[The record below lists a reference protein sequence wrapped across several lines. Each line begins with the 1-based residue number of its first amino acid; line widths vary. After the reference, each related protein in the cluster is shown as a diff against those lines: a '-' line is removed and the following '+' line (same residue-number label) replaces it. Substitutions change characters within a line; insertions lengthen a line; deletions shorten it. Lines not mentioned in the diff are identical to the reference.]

1 MVAFRE
7 NIRNQDT
14 EQVREGVQEATPQAP
29 SAPQAP
35 SNDFRGTVQV
45 STDENINEP
54 ASPSEPARVSQVN
67 VAEVGAPAA
76 NQQQQEQ
83 PKPTEV
89 KSSSVPAVDASSV
102 AQTAGLAPKV
112 TEGAVERQA
121 GVIGAE
127 DSSQDALIDVQLPVG
142 RGSGYVPMNGR
153 WTREER
159 KSATREASRREQR
172 EAKPR
177 TQLQPKVEAEPD
189 IRDDM
194 VGEEKPKTPAQARNA
209 YKQLFRPIK
218 EKADRIITGVK
229 NTRTS
234 KSSQRLYKRE
244 AKAAVGNKNYSASAI
259 YAKVTADADLAFDEI
274 GIGTEDLREA
284 LSIPNSGF
292 RSFLAEV
299 PGGAALSEDV
309 EEALAQLKE
318 LCRTTDFYVGVFKS
332 PNLEAESSRKMTMR
346 VIEGRGLR
354 MHPLALKGFNAD
366 TDGDDACVSF
376 FKRAIARCVDA
387 IDYLINLA
395 GDLTLDPDF
404 MPFYVRRGG
413 AEPSEGSKRNA
424 LEFIKEAI
432 TRDDRLAQVIC
443 DMYFAEPD
451 ARKAAVTRFS
461 RELRRAYDSR
471 HGRAKLVSRCYKQLR
486 RLEVAQFGFGR
497 PHLTNEEMMAQLPKP
512 ESENDRKLYRFTE
525 ALLDEVT
532 VKSHGVANFQDLR
545 VMMHDYLGE
554 PEGTNP
560 SFRFTANVAKMFV
573 NYDDRVHIGSANIVE
588 MEDGTVEIPMK
599 ELLAGMLKY
608 VESAKISDSLDIH
621 ERGKQAKETL
631 SESIRN
637 EVGMLPDGSYESLR
651 EFINRFVVSYKRNAK
666 LISAANFEIS
676 TEWGLKQDFPM
687 PKMETVGDLAR
698 GLREVYGEL
707 ITIDKLVPIGGE
719 GLRKSDKPTFR
730 YDQVKYLIDT
740 YGTWDLNRFAK
751 KNKLFETGGD
761 FKKNAETPISHRE
774 FGDGLGWNLVYALA
788 HMRTSTSSKF
798 NQEVFEKDGNVCSR
812 MFQTLLGIRD
822 HQGSDAAWHMRIQDA
837 VELLNLSDPNVYAYF
852 GMDNIQGFINS
863 KYGKALIEAEDVA
876 SVKSLRL
883 AMTVEYRM
891 HRINNLEEAYAKAGV
906 DAQDVYDEL
915 MYEEAKLASASWAWN
930 AIIKDRDQAIRGERM
945 RPFAMLKNGDY
956 SLATKENLHF
966 KNYEQLK
973 HSTLEDVLLDVL
985 LSKDDKCA
993 ILSDVVSVYEQFYVE
1008 SFEMPEML
1016 ERNEDASYSSVKVT
1030 SEGVMSATR
1039 DFNKLFDKQKRSRE
1053 QLSKEWGDAKS
1064 YFIKH
1069 PGSLQ
1074 ATLDFYVDNPAAYC
1088 PVKIRTVADAMCSVL
1103 DKMYVQSEKNKQH
1116 PWTNMLYSALSFA
1129 RNGGFFSDVYRTDD
1143 RALGLQSIDA
1153 LSDYDIVNVL
1163 SGRKTLWVY
1172 DDNGGILE
1180 LNCEMLVG
1188 GSTEAALIEFLDDNL
1203 NIAATLRPH
1212 AVGAV
1217 NDGSGYLGTRGTI
1230 MDGVM
1235 LDDGGGIWDRQG
1247 VFMKFADDP
1256 RFAALVAFVTPTH
1269 GNVARDMRGAYMD
1282 RFAQV
1287 LTVMAQHS
1295 DNVDEVMRIL
1305 GATEENLRKLTLTE
1319 DANEKLRTDIRNS
1332 IVEWQAAFKSDL
1344 ALFRGKYDESLF
1356 APDLSSCYAYYD
1368 VRQEFSGAKTS
1379 VSTGV
1384 EGSETHKL
1392 AMFISSL
1399 NLEDRYAA
1407 LGEFVSLGEIGYD
1420 ELMELFDGCENS
1432 LGKKFSDF
1440 TDEDWGNGEVIVS
1453 LPAGVERGDKSLN
1466 DAEGRQV
1473 PSVYSYLVVKRDF
1486 GAEKFNLK
1494 AKKTGDDGRHSV
1506 TKHGK
1511 YFSEEELVQF
1521 EKPTND
1527 YGELV
1532 DWLRGIYA
1540 GSPENLFQVKLAL
1553 AKRLLKANEIGGYT
1567 EMTLADCM
1575 NLADLMVIADENG
1588 LRVRSIELIAKAIR
1602 SQITF
1607 DLARNGTKEQISA
1620 VAIEAAQK
1628 AGGESLDMEA
1638 VISSI
1643 RIKPRAF
1650 TDSPARSRSSS
1661 LELNL
1666 NAMQDL
1672 VARNPGMRIGMAG
1685 SEDVIRTNELAVEA
1699 VDQYGTNGSKTYF
1712 VAGEGDVP
1720 PNQIGPAA
1728 VWFKT
1733 DGFTEEDLE
1742 IIRKQ
1747 GNTGMSFKYTKGAV
1761 PSKMLGDQQI
1771 WITPGFD
1778 MAVNGESGQF
1788 AGTFG
1793 VFHRPS
1799 DNVVYTFEDTLN
1811 EFNLADAG
1819 LQLFKALVD
1828 RLKIRWEKTT
1838 TMTTASLFAN
1848 TFQAYP
1854 DASFS
1859 CRLAN
1864 EQEIAYI
1871 LSKDSKACIDVGV
1884 TPGTDGFDR
1893 HWKLT
1898 MDAIDRYCD
1907 QYQANREGNFIQGG
1921 IVKQGAPG
1929 DVIGFM
1935 TCIVKPLGERPFRAY
1950 APIIPFDLTGHNEV
1964 SRAEVPSHY
1973 EVTKMSYNNDIVPS
1987 QSFLAFDWAYND
1999 DITKHQVKLF
2009 EGQSTANKF
2018 FTALNEAIEW
2028 FTFKGTNIAIDG
2040 CYAPESTASR
2050 RIGDNKRLG
2059 TMQTLMH
2066 VARNIGYNYAKG
2078 ISEDVM
2084 FINRQ
2089 GEDESLKRRLE
2100 NGYLTKTEWAS
2111 LGIHSNSTPSDVKF
2125 NFSKDKELDGWIKNQ
2140 ICLYARNGG
2149 NPTDFLANKFA
2160 DGRRTDIHWEY
2171 ECMFGTSPE
2180 YQEGLLKFLNSMND
2194 ELCPSSLTDGDESK
2208 IFRVNQKDHCMQMQV
2223 PHKNGRKGYYYSWVN
2238 VYAGWSFFNFND
2250 FTGAHRPNI
2259 NGYSDTLDAIAT
2271 HQLSGRAAANHEYRV
2286 MLERSLSDLGEVKSK
2301 YGMNVV
2307 SIGRAAIADE
2317 GAAHLDREKYGDDIL
2332 GSTDHEDL
2340 GSTGQQQAL
2349 LSDPSPREWEGG
2361 QAFGEDYLVDKAMQQ
2376 KEDFEWDMRRD
2387 MATTIIS
2394 RFRGDCAFLS
2404 NMYDSPITYNGVT
2417 YRNAEA
2423 AFQAQKAAPE
2433 AREEL
2438 FGNVSGKEARRLGRR
2453 VLLDKWQLQDWEN
2466 AKDDIM
2472 KEIVR
2477 QKFRDPGLAEKLV
2490 NLGADYIEEENT
2502 WGDEYWG
2509 VLNDEGVVSGENR
2522 LGKILMTVND
2532 DIVRDGGRW
2541 RKDA

>member
-35 SNDFRGTVQV
+35 SVDLRGTVQA
-45 STDENINEP
+45 STDENVNEP

-67 VAEVGAPAA
+67 VAEVGTPAA
-76 NQQQQEQ
+76 NQWQQEQ
-83 PKPTEV
+83 PKPIEAKT
-89 KSSSVPAVDASSV
+89 SSVPAVDASSV
-102 AQTAGLAPKV
+102 AQEAGLAPKV
-112 TEGAVERQA
+112 TEGAVEQQV
-121 GVIGAE
+121 GISGAE
-127 DSSQDALIDVQLPVG
+127 DSSQDVLMDVQLPGG
-142 RGSGYVPMNGR
+142 RGSGYTPMNGG

-159 KSATREASRREQR
+159 RSATWEASQREQR

-177 TQLQPKVEAEPD
+177 TQPQPEVETEPD
-189 IRDDM
+189 VRDDA
-194 VGEEKPKTPAQARNA
+194 VGGEKPKTPAQARNA
-209 YKQLFRPIK
+209 YKRLFQPIK
-218 EKADRIITGVK
+218 ERADRIVTGV
-229 NTRTS
+229 NNIRTS
-234 KSSQRLYKRE
+234 RSAQKLYKRE
-244 AKAAVGNKNYSASAI
+244 AKAAVGNKNYSANAI
-259 YAKVTADADLAFDEI
+259 YAKITADADLAFDEI

-284 LSIPNSGF
+284 LSIPNSGL
-292 RSFLAEV
+292 RSLIAEV
-299 PGGAALSEDV
+299 RDGEALPEDV

-318 LCRTTDFYVGVFKS
+318 VCQSKDFYVGVFKS
-332 PNLEAESSRKMTMR
+332 PNLEAESSRKMVMR

-376 FKRAIARCVDA
+376 FKKAIARCVDA

-395 GDLTLDPDF
+395 GDLTIDPDF

-413 AEPSEGSKRNA
+413 AEPSKGSKRHA
-424 LEFIKEAI
+424 LEFIKETIAH
-432 TRDDRLAQVIC
+432 DERLAQVIC

-451 ARKAAVTRFS
+451 AREAAVARLS
-461 RELRRAYDSR
+461 EELRRAYPGR
-471 HGRAKLVSRCYKQLR
+471 RGRAKLVSRCYKQLR

-497 PHLTNEEMMAQLPKP
+497 PHLTNDEMMAHLPKP

-532 VKSHGVANFQDLR
+532 VKSSGVANFQDLR
-545 VMMHDYLGE
+545 AMMRDCLGE
-554 PEGTNP
+554 PKGTNP

-588 MEDGTVEIPMK
+588 MEDGTIEIPMK
-599 ELLAGMLKY
+599 ELLNGVLKF
-608 VESAKISDSLDIH
+608 VESAKISDSLDVH

-637 EVGMLPDGSYESLR
+637 EVGMLPDGSYEGLR
-651 EFINRFVVSYKRNAK
+651 EFVNRFVVSYRRNSK
-666 LISAANFEIS
+666 LISAANFEVS

-687 PKMETVGDLAR
+687 PKMETLNDLAR
-698 GLREVYGEL
+698 GLREVYGDF
-707 ITIDKLVPIGGE
+707 ITIDKLVPVGGE
-719 GLRKSDKPTFR
+719 DLRKTDKPTFR
-730 YDQVKYLIDT
+730 YNQVKYLIDT
-740 YGTWDLNRFAK
+740 YGTWDLNSFAK
-751 KNKLFETGGD
+751 KNKLFDTGKD
-761 FKKNAETPISHRE
+761 FAKISEIPVGERE

-788 HMRTSTSSKF
+788 NMRTSTASKF
-798 NQEVFEKDGNVCSR
+798 NQDVFERDDNVCSK
-812 MFQTLLGIRD
+812 MLQVLRD
-822 HQGSDAAWHMRIQDA
+822 IKDHNGSDTDWRMRMQDT

-852 GMDNIQGFINS
+852 GMDSIQGFINS

-876 SVKSLRL
+876 TIKSIRL
-883 AMTVEYRM
+883 AMTTEYRM
-891 HRINNLEEAYAKAGV
+891 HRINDLEEAYAKAGM
-906 DAQDVYDEL
+906 DAKGIYDEL
-915 MYEEAKLASASWAWN
+915 MYEEARLASASWAWN
-930 AIIKDRDQAIRGERM
+930 AVIKDRDQAIRGEKM

-956 SLATKENLHF
+956 SLVTKEHLHF
-966 KNYEQLK
+966 EHYEQLK
-973 HSTLEDVLLDVL
+973 HATLEDVLLDVS
-985 LSKDDKCA
+985 LSKNDKCA
-993 ILSDVVSVYEQFYVE
+993 ILSDIASVYEQFYVE
-1008 SFEMPEML
+1008 EYTIPEML

-1039 DFNKLFDKQKRSRE
+1039 DFNRLFDKQKRSRE
-1053 QLSKEWGDAKS
+1053 QLSKEWGEAKN
-1064 YFIKH
+1064 YFTQH

-1074 ATLDFYVDNPAAYC
+1074 ATLDFYVDTPAAYC
-1088 PVKIRTVADAMCSVL
+1088 PIKTDRVADAMCSVL
-1103 DKMYVQSEKNKQH
+1103 EKTYAQSEKNQQH
-1116 PWTNMLYSALSFA
+1116 PWTNLLYSALSFA

-1172 DDNGGILE
+1172 DDNGGILK
-1180 LNCEMLVG
+1180 LNRETFVG
-1188 GSTEAALIEFLDDNL
+1188 GNTEAELIKFLDENP
-1203 NIAATLRPH
+1203 NIAAVLRPH
-1212 AVGAV
+1212 AVGATS
-1217 NDGSGYLGTRGTI
+1217 DGSGYLGVRGTI

-1235 LDDGGGIWDRQG
+1235 TNDGGGLWDRQG

-1256 RFAALVAFVTPTH
+1256 RFAALVAFATPTH
-1269 GNVARDMRGAYMD
+1269 GNVARDMRDAYAG
-1282 RFAQV
+1282 RFAPV
-1287 LTVMAQHS
+1287 LTVMAQHP

-1332 IVEWQAAFKSDL
+1332 IVEWQDAFRSDL
-1344 ALFRGKYDESLF
+1344 ALFQGEYNESLF

-1368 VRQEFSGAKTS
+1368 VRQEFSGAKTA

-1399 NLEDRYAA
+1399 NLKDRYAA
-1407 LGEFVSLGEIGYD
+1407 LGEFVNLGEVDHD
-1420 ELMELFDGCENS
+1420 EFVEIFDGCENS
-1432 LGKKFSDF
+1432 LGKKISDF
-1440 TDEDWGNGEVIVS
+1440 TDEDWASGEVILS

-1466 DAEGRQV
+1466 DAAGRQV

-1511 YFSEEELVQF
+1511 YFSEEELAKF

-1532 DWLRGIYA
+1532 SWLRGIYA
-1540 GSPENLFQVKLAL
+1540 GNLENMFQVKLAL
-1553 AKRLLKANEIGGYT
+1553 AKRLLKANEISGYT

-1575 NLADLMVIADENG
+1575 NLADLMVIVDENG

-1607 DLARNGTKEQISA
+1607 DLVRNGTKEQISD

-1628 AGGESLDMEA
+1628 AGGESLDVEA

-1643 RIKPRAF
+1643 RIRPRAF
-1650 TDSPARSRSSS
+1650 ADSPARPRSSS

-1685 SEDVIRTNELAVEA
+1685 SEDVIDTNPSAKAA
-1699 VDQYGTNGSKTYF
+1699 VDQYGKNRHKTYF
-1712 VAGEGDVP
+1712 VAGEGSIP
-1720 PNQIGPAA
+1720 PGQIGPAA
-1728 VWFKT
+1728 VWFKD

-1761 PSKMLGDQQI
+1761 PGKRLGDKQI

-1799 DNVVYTFEDTLN
+1799 DNVVYTFEDDLN

-1819 LQLFKALVD
+1819 FQPFKALVD
-1828 RLKIRWEKTT
+1828 RLKVSWKKTT

-1871 LSKDSKACIDVGV
+1871 LSEDSKACIDVGV
-1884 TPGTDGFDR
+1884 TPDADGFDR

-1907 QYQANREGNFIQGG
+1907 QYQANREGGFIQGG
-1921 IVKQGAPG
+1921 IVKQGVPG

-1935 TCIVKPLGERPFRAY
+1935 TIIVKPLGEKPFRAY

-1973 EVTKMSYNNDIVPS
+1973 EVTKMSYNDDIVPS
-1987 QSFLAFDWAYND
+1987 QSFLAFDWVYND
-1999 DITKHQVKLF
+1999 DITKHQMKFF

-2018 FTALNEAIEW
+2018 FTALNKAVEW

-2066 VARNIGYNYAKG
+2066 VARNIGYNYAKN

-2084 FINRQ
+2084 FINGQ
-2089 GEDESLKRRLE
+2089 GEEESLKRRLE

-2125 NFSKDKELDGWIKNQ
+2125 DFSKDKELDGWIKNQ

-2149 NPTDFLANKFA
+2149 NPTDFLVSEFI
-2160 DGRRTDIHWEY
+2160 DGRRPDIHWEY
-2171 ECMFGTSPE
+2171 ECMFGTGPK
-2180 YQEGLLKFLNSMND
+2180 YQEGLLKFLNSMNS
-2194 ELCPSSLTDGDESK
+2194 ELCPTSLTDGDESK
-2208 IFRVNQKDHCMQMQV
+2208 IFRVNPADHCMQMQV

-2271 HQLSGRAAANHEYRV
+2271 HQLSGRTAADHGYRV

-2301 YGMNVV
+2301 YGIDVV
-2307 SIGRAAIADE
+2307 SIGRAATADDE
-2317 GAAHLDREKYGDDIL
+2317 VAHPGREEYGDD
-2332 GSTDHEDL
+2332 
-2340 GSTGQQQAL
+2340 
-2349 LSDPSPREWEGG
+2349 
-2361 QAFGEDYLVDKAMQQ
+2361 
-2376 KEDFEWDMRRD
+2376 
-2387 MATTIIS
+2387 
-2394 RFRGDCAFLS
+2394 
-2404 NMYDSPITYNGVT
+2404 
-2417 YRNAEA
+2417 
-2423 AFQAQKAAPE
+2423 
-2433 AREEL
+2433 
-2438 FGNVSGKEARRLGRR
+2438 
-2453 VLLDKWQLQDWEN
+2453 
-2466 AKDDIM
+2466 
-2472 KEIVR
+2472 EIVR
-2477 QKFRDPGLAEKLV
+2477 DKDR
-2490 NLGADYIEEENT
+2490 
-2502 WGDEYWG
+2502 
-2509 VLNDEGVVSGENR
+2509 R
-2522 LGKILMTVND
+2522 
-2532 DIVRDGGRW
+2532 